1 MFNLFGYIE
10 RKPLHVVSG
19 LFIFHILI
27 ALLISWISYSSYLS
41 PLHTGDGFWKFAIDS
56 TLYHQEALTL
66 IDVLDKGEWLFWWS
80 SYTSHMHVKWIAL
93 IYWSYGEA
101 YPVLFEIVN
110 SFVWV
115 ASVVLIYKAGYHL
128 FSKNVMIA
136 SCSTLFLFFPSV
148 LLSSAQLLREPF
160 YILGVCFTIL
170 GWVFIVKKD
179 SSWLGAGLIIF
190 GFFFIVLARDYIT
203 PIIFSVFFICGI
215 GAIITNRVARL
226 PMFLMMV
233 SIYAIAATGGD
244 WLSPIN
250 GKGNGYVT
258 EIDGVENFGTF
269 NQNISG
275 SDNQNISGSDNQNIS
290 GSDNKVLNYLNL
302 NIAKRISSMRH
313 GFRNVTAT
321 AGSSIDVDERF
332 RNVEDLILYLPRAL
346 QIGFLSPFPKHW
358 VSSGKETGSI
368 GRIVSGLETIILYIT
383 FIGFF
388 CLLFKNI
395 KIAVAL
401 VPVLVLGGMI
411 ILLLGY
417 AVPNVGTIYR
427 MRQGLLI
434 PYFML
439 GTYGVF
445 MLFTEFKLYLVKK
458 SHSV

>member
-1 MFNLFGYIE
+1 MSNLFGYIE
-10 RKPLHVVSG
+10 RKPLHVVFV
-19 LFIFHILI
+19 LFVFHIVI
-27 ALLISWISYSSYLS
+27 AFLISWISYSSYLS

-66 IDVLDKGEWLFWWS
+66 IDVLDRGEWSFWWS
-80 SYTSHMHVKWIAL
+80 SYARHMHVKWIAL
-93 IYWSYGEA
+93 IYWSSGEA

-115 ASVVLIYKAGYHL
+115 ASVVLIYKASYHL
-128 FSKNVMIA
+128 FSKNVTIA
-136 SCSTLFLFFPSV
+136 SFSTLFLFFPSL
-148 LLSSAQLLREPF
+148 LLSSVQLLREPF

-190 GFFFIVLARDYIT
+190 GFFVIISARDYLT
-203 PIIFSVFFICGI
+203 PLIFSIFFICGI

-233 SIYAIAATGGD
+233 SIYAIASFES
-244 WLSPIN
+244 SPLN
-250 GKGNGYVT
+250 MRGNGYVSKV
-258 EIDGVENFGTF
+258 DGVGNYGAISRV
-269 NQNISG
+269 ISG
-275 SDNQNISGSDNQNIS
+275 YDTDTDTDTDEAHLSNRVRNYININIP
-290 GSDNKVLNYLNL
+290 GRL
-302 NIAKRISSMRH
+302 SSMRH

-332 RNVEDLILYLPRAL
+332 NNVEDLFLYLPRAL

-358 VSSGKETGSI
+358 ISSGKETGRI
-368 GRIVSGLETIILYIT
+368 GRIISAFETMILYFA

-388 CLLFKNI
+388 WLLYKNI
-395 KIAVAL
+395 KIGVSL
-401 VPVLVLGGMI
+401 VPILVLGGII

-434 PYFML
+434 PYYML
-439 GTYGVF
+439 GTYGLYL
-445 MLFTEFKLYLVKK
+445 LFIDLKLYLVKK
-458 SHSV
+458 SLSV